1 MSVKDKTLH
10 TLARSGVA
18 RNVYESLRKI
28 PGVGSTV
35 EKLVRSAIPPASRF
49 WMQIPEG
56 LGKGLWMN
64 VDPRFDVRYMDGG
77 HEPWIQELLTS
88 ELQAGD
94 CYFDV
99 GAHTGFFAMIAARVV
114 GPTGCVVAFEADPEN
129 AALLK
134 ANVERNDLQQVKIVQ
149 AAVWSRAGEV
159 TFERGPAESNRMQG
173 HVSDNVSSGRTAGR
187 AEIFVPA
194 VSLDEVVFERGMGA
208 PKLVK
213 IDIEGAEWGA
223 LQGARRL
230 LGEKKPRVLCE
241 VHDPPEVE
249 KIQNYLRELGY
260 AAEERKPAHEFYE
273 SWRELYVW
281 AKPSLQ
287 GAVVEAGQR
296 H

>member
-1 MSVKDKTLH
+1 VKDKTLH
-10 TLARSGVA
+10 TLARSSFA

-28 PGVGSTV
+28 PGLGCAV

-49 WMQIPEG
+49 WMQIPAG
-56 LGKGLWMN
+56 LGKGLWMD

-88 ELQAGD
+88 ELQPGD

-129 AALLK
+129 AALLTV
-134 ANVERNDLQQVKIVQ
+134 NVERNALQQVKIVQ

-173 HVSDNVSSGRTAGR
+173 HISESSSAQGAG
-187 AEIFVPA
+187 ITVPT
-194 VSLDEVVFERGMGA
+194 VSLDEMVFEGGMAA

-230 LGEKKPRVLCE
+230 LGGKRPRVLCE
-241 VHDPPEVE
+241 VHDPSEVE
-249 KIQNYLRELGY
+249 KIQNYFHELGY
-260 AAEERKPAHEFYE
+260 SAEKRKPAHEFYE

-281 AKPSLQ
+281 AKPALQ

>member
-1 MSVKDKTLH
+1 M
-10 TLARSGVA
+10 R
-18 RNVYESLRKI
+18 
-28 PGVGSTV
+28 
-35 EKLVRSAIPPASRF
+35 
-49 WMQIPEG
+49 IPEG
-56 LGKGLWMN
+56 LGKGLWMD

-77 HEPWIQELLTS
+77 HEPWIQELLAS

-173 HVSDNVSSGRTAGR
+173 HISESSSARGAG
-187 AEIFVPA
+187 IVVPA
-194 VSLDEVVFERGMGA
+194 VSLDEMVFERGMAG

-230 LGEKKPRVLCE
+230 LDEKKPRVLCE
-241 VHDPPEVE
+241 VHDPSEVG

-281 AKPSLQ
+281 AKPALQ
-287 GAVVEAGQR
+287 GAVVQAGRR

>member
-1 MSVKDKTLH
+1 VSVKDKTLH
-10 TLARSGVA
+10 TLARSNFA

-28 PGVGSTV
+28 PGMGSAI

-49 WMQIPEG
+49 WIQIPAG
-56 LGKGLWMN
+56 LGKGLWMD

-77 HEPWIQELLTS
+77 HEPWIQELLTR
-88 ELQAGD
+88 ELQPGD

-114 GPTGCVVAFEADPEN
+114 GPSGCVVAFEADPEN

-134 ANVERNDLQQVKIVQ
+134 ANVERNALPQVGIVR
-149 AAVWSRAGEV
+149 AAVWSRTGEV
-159 TFERGPAESNRMQG
+159 NFERGPAESNRMQG
-173 HVSDNVSSGRTAGR
+173 HISEGASAQRPGIAVQ
-187 AEIFVPA
+187 A
-194 VSLDEVVFERGMGA
+194 VSLDEMVFERGMAA

-230 LGEKKPRVLCE
+230 LDKKKPRVLCE
-241 VHDPPEVE
+241 VHDPSEVG

-260 AAEERKPAHEFYE
+260 SAEERKPAHEFYE

-281 AKPSLQ
+281 AKPALQ